1 MLLLLE
7 ADCWWV
13 DAVQPGHFH
22 QLMRMCSEHKYV
34 LIGYNGNRK
43 QPWTKKNA
51 EKNAGKGLTHT
62 APPKD
67 CAQAL
72 TITRP
77 GVESVR
83 QE

>member
-13 DAVQPGHFH
+13 DAVQPRHFDE
-22 QLMRMCSEHKYV
+22 LMRMCFEHKYV
-34 LIGYNGNRK
+34 LIGYNGNNK
-43 QPWTKKNA
+43 QPWTR
-51 EKNAGKGLTHT
+51 KNAGKLNHT

-83 QE
+83 EK